1 MSFLDDFNYII
12 SQTSNNSTRATL
24 EKTFAMLVAQNE
36 TRNIDKLLEH
46 WHSLQLKP
54 FGESNI
60 HSFAKLRVK
69 IDEISQILRDYGWVY
84 CPDTTPPNFTGE
96 RGWMHPYYARQST
109 EHHHLLY
116 VESDLQNNCYFH
128 VTIYHPEIKF
138 YEHVNLDAIM
148 LWIDKNWG
156 GDHEDQ

>member
-60 HSFAKLRVK
+60 HSWANLRVK
-69 IDEISQILRDYGWVY
+69 IDEIARFYVTTDGYTVPTPHHQTSQVNVDG
-84 CPDTTPPNFTGE
+84 CTHT
-96 RGWMHPYYARQST
+96 MHDS
-109 EHHHLLY
+109 L
-116 VESDLQNNCYFH
+116 
-128 VTIYHPEIKF
+128 
-138 YEHVNLDAIM
+138 
-148 LWIDKNWG
+148 
-156 GDHEDQ
+156 

>member
-1 MSFLDDFNYII
+1 MSFLEDFNYII

-36 TRNIDKLLEH
+36 TRNIDTLLEQ
-46 WHSLQLKP
+46 WHIQIRKP
-54 FGESNI
+54 YVDSNI

-69 IDEISQILRDYGWVY
+69 IDEINQILHDYGWVY
-84 CPDTTPPNFTGE
+84 CPNTTPPNFTGE
-96 RGWMHPYYARQST
+96 RGWMHPYYARQSA
-109 EHHHLLY
+109 EYHHLLY
-116 VESDLQNNCYFH
+116 VESDLQNNCYFS
-128 VTIYHPEIKF
+128 VSLYHPEIKF

-156 GDHEDQ
+156 VDHEDQ